1 MQLEFSA
8 EEEAF
13 RLEVREFIAA
23 NYPADI
29 RARMEA
35 GVAPDKRDFVTWQQ
49 ILHRQGWIAP
59 RWPVEYGGTGWS
71 PVQSYIFEEELTAA
85 STPRIMPFGLT
96 MLGPVLMA
104 FASDEQKQ
112 QYLPAILDST
122 TWWCQGYSEPDAGS
136 DLANLKTQAVLEG
149 DHYRVNGSKI
159 WTTYA
164 HYADKMF
171 CLVRTSREGRKQ
183 QGISFLLL
191 DMDDPGVEV
200 VPIITNNGLHVVNQ
214 VFLKEVQVPR
224 ENLVGDEGEG
234 WTIAKYLLGHERT
247 IIAGVPASKQQMR
260 RLKSIATQELLNGAP
275 LWQSDRY
282 RDRVAEVEID
292 LLALEQTNLRVLCDE
307 NAGRCPGPEA
317 SLLKVRGTEIQ
328 QEITEL
334 LAEAVGYYGL
344 PYDKEVLVQGR
355 GDQPPIGPEY
365 AASLLPHY
373 FDWRK
378 SSIYGGSN
386 EIQKN
391 IIAKAV
397 LGLG

>member
-8 EEEAF
+8 EEESF
-13 RLEVREFIAA
+13 RLEVRSFIAN

-29 RARMEA
+29 RARAEA
-35 GVAPDKRDFVTWQQ
+35 GTALTKQDYVTWQQ

-71 PVQSYIFEEELTAA
+71 PTQCYIFEEELTAA
-85 STPRIMPFGLT
+85 STPRVMPFGLT

-104 FASDEQKQ
+104 FGNDQQKQ
-112 QYLPAILDST
+112 QHLPSILDSSV
-122 TWWCQGYSEPDAGS
+122 WWCQGYSEPDAGS

-149 DHYRVNGSKI
+149 DYYRVNGSKI

-171 CLVRTSREGRKQ
+171 CLVRTGNDGRKQ

-214 VFLKEVQVPR
+214 VFLKDVKVPR
-224 ENLVGDEGEG
+224 ENLVGEEGAG

-247 IIAGVPASKQQMR
+247 VIAGVAASRQQMR
-260 RLKSIATQELLNGAP
+260 RLESIARQERSNGES
-275 LWQSDRY
+275 LWQDNRY
-282 RDRVAEVEID
+282 RDRVAEVKID
-292 LLALEQTNLRVLCDE
+292 LLALEQTNLRVLGDE
-307 NAGRCPGPEA
+307 AAGREPGPEA
-317 SLLKVRGTEIQ
+317 SLLKIVGTEIQ
-328 QEITEL
+328 QRITEL

-344 PYDKEVLVQGR
+344 PYDRQVLMQGW
-355 GDQPPIGPEY
+355 GDEPPVGPDY
-365 AASLLPHY
+365 AATLMPHY

>member
-13 RLEVREFIAA
+13 RLEVRDFIAA
-23 NYPADI
+23 NYPVEI
-29 RARMEA
+29 RRRMEA
-35 GVAPDKRDFVTWQQ
+35 GVAPGKSDFVTWQQ
-49 ILHRQGWIAP
+49 ILYQQGWIAP

-71 PVQSYIFEEELTAA
+71 PVQCYIFEEEITAA
-85 STPRIMPFGLT
+85 STPRVMPFGLT
-96 MLGPVLMA
+96 MLGPVLMT
-104 FASDEQKQ
+104 FGSDEQKQ

-136 DLANLKTQAVLEG
+136 DLASLKTQAVLEG

-164 HYADKMF
+164 HYADMMF
-171 CLVRTSREGRKQ
+171 CLVRTSSEERKQ

-200 VPIITNNGLHVVNQ
+200 APIITNNGLHVVNQ
-214 VFLKEVQVPR
+214 VFLKDVRVPR
-224 ENLVGDEGEG
+224 ENLVGEEGAG

-247 IIAGVPASKQQMR
+247 TIAGVAASRQQMR
-260 RLKSIATQELLNGAP
+260 RLKEIATQELDGALP
-275 LWQSDRY
+275 LWQSSRF

-307 NAGRCPGPEA
+307 NAGRGPGPEA

-328 QEITEL
+328 QQITEL
-334 LAEAVGYYGL
+334 MAEAVGYYGL
-344 PYDKEVLVQGR
+344 PYDKTVLTEGW
-355 GDQPPIGPEY
+355 GDQPPVGPDY
-365 AASLLPHY
+365 AASLMPHY

>member
-29 RARMEA
+29 RERMKA
-35 GVAPDKRDFVTWQQ
+35 GAAPNKRDYVTWQQ

-59 RWPVEYGGTGWS
+59 RWPVEHGGTGWS

-85 STPRIMPFGLT
+85 TTPRVMPFGLT
-96 MLGPVLMA
+96 MLGPVLLA
-104 FASDEQKQ
+104 FGSDEQKR
-112 QYLPAILDST
+112 QYLPAILDSS

-149 DHYRVNGSKI
+149 DHYRVTGSKI

-171 CLVRTSREGRKQ
+171 CLVRTSSEDRKQ
-183 QGISFLLL
+183 RGISFLLL

-214 VFLKEVQVPR
+214 VFLKDVRVPR
-224 ENLVGDEGEG
+224 ENLVGEEGAG

-247 IIAGVPASKQQMR
+247 TIAGVAASKQQMR
-260 RLKSIATQELLNGAP
+260 RLKAIAMQELDGGLP
-275 LWQSDRY
+275 LWYSSRF
-282 RDRVAEVEID
+282 RDRAAEVEID

-307 NAGRCPGPEA
+307 NAGRGPGPEA

-328 QEITEL
+328 QQITEL

-344 PYDKEVLVQGR
+344 PYDKEVLLQGW
-355 GDQPPIGPEY
+355 GEQQPVGPDY
-365 AASLLPHY
+365 AASLMPHY

-397 LGLG
+397 LGL

>member
-1 MQLEFSA
+1 MQLEFSVD
-8 EEEAF
+8 EEAF
-13 RLEVREFIAA
+13 RLEVREFVAEQ
-23 NYPADI
+23 YPDDI
-29 RARMEA
+29 RQKMLA
-35 GVAPDKRDFVTWQQ
+35 GAAPNKSDYVTWQQ
-49 ILHRQGWIAP
+49 ILHRKGWIAP
-59 RWPVEYGGTGWS
+59 RWPTEFGGTGWT
-71 PVQSYIFEEELTAA
+71 PTQCYIFEEEITAA
-85 STPRIMPFGLT
+85 STPRVMPFGLT

-104 FASDEQKQ
+104 FGSDEQKQ
-112 QYLPAILDST
+112 QYLPSILDSS

-136 DLANLKTQAVLEG
+136 DLANLKTQAVVDG
-149 DHYRVNGSKI
+149 DHYIVNGSKI

-171 CLVRTSREGRKQ
+171 CLVRTSSDGRKQ
-183 QGISFLLL
+183 LGISFLLI

-214 VFLKEVQVPR
+214 VFLKNVRVPR
-224 ENLVGDEGEG
+224 ANLVGEEGAG

-247 IIAGVPASKQQMR
+247 VIAGVAASKQQMR
-260 RLKSIATQELLNGAP
+260 RLKSIAGQELSEGDP
-275 LWQSDRY
+275 LWHDARF
-282 RDRVAEVEID
+282 RDRVAETEID

-307 NAGRCPGPEA
+307 SAGRGPGPEA
-317 SLLKVRGTEIQ
+317 SLLKIRGTEIQ
-328 QEITEL
+328 QQITEL
-334 LAEAVGYYGL
+334 MAETVGYYGL
-344 PYDKEVLVQGR
+344 PYDKTVLMEGW
-355 GDQPPIGPEY
+355 GDLSPVGPDY
-365 AASLLPHY
+365 AAPLLPHY